1 MPGIDLTAIVGV
13 VTDLVL
19 LDTVRISRPGG
30 DQVFDP
36 ETGEYAYPEGE
47 TVYEGIGAV
56 QPAGTAAEV
65 VSVPTPNLPWVAE
78 TRSKYRLLTP
88 LTSPPAEKDM
98 LVTVVQV
105 HQPGGDLALLNR
117 QWRVQDPGGVGTL
130 GVVRTTAI
138 DQIQQTREV

>member
-1 MPGIDLTAIVGV
+1 
-13 VTDLVL
+13 
-19 LDTVRISRPGG
+19 
-30 DQVFDP
+30 
-36 ETGEYAYPEGE
+36 
-47 TVYEGIGAV
+47 
-56 QPAGTAAEV
+56 
-65 VSVPTPNLPWVAE
+65 
-78 TRSKYRLLTP
+78 
-88 LTSPPAEKDM
+88 M